1 MSLVRGRWL
10 LVGLAAMLGIWLPLR
25 IADPAVEVAER
36 PLLVAPRPVRVA
48 APADPA
54 PLIARLDLSGGAVP
68 PGTAPLPADMAAA
81 PPAQLPLPTL
91 VGTALAPR
99 GRSVALVRGSN
110 GQVVTLTPG
119 SEIDGW
125 RLARIGR
132 GEVRFDRDGITE
144 RVSLDLKNR
153 EASATVPPATPALAS
168 QDNLP

>member
-1 MSLVRGRWL
+1 MSLLRGRWL
-10 LVGLAAMLGIWLPLR
+10 LMALATVLALLVPFQ
-25 IADPAVEVAER
+25 IADPQVEIAER
-36 PLLVAPRPVRVA
+36 PLLIAPRQVRVA

-81 PPAQLPLPTL
+81 APAQLPLPAL
-91 VGTALAPR
+91 VGTAIAPR

-132 GEVRFDRDGITE
+132 GEVRFARDGVTE

-153 EASATVPPATPALAS
+153 EPSGAAQPNTPALAS

>member
-1 MSLVRGRWL
+1 MSLLRGRWL
-10 LVGLAAMLGIWLPLR
+10 LVGLASMLGIWLPLR
-25 IADPAVEVAER
+25 IADPEVEIAER
-36 PLLVAPRPVRVA
+36 PLLIAPRPVRVA
-48 APADPA
+48 APADPG

-91 VGTALAPR
+91 VGTAIAPR

-110 GQVVTLTPG
+110 GQVITLTPG

-132 GEVRFDRDGITE
+132 GEVRFARDGVTE
-144 RVSLDLKNR
+144 RVSLDLRNR
-153 EASATVPPATPALAS
+153 EPSGTSLPNTPALAS